1 MREAL
6 TGWGRTASTT
16 AEVFSAPG
24 TEEIMDLFAACPA
37 RGVLARGLGR
47 SYGDAAQNAGGV
59 VVSTEALQH
68 VAWVDE
74 EAGVLRVGAGMTL
87 GTLIGIIVPRGW
99 FVPVSPG
106 TSAVS
111 IGGAIAAD
119 VHGKNHHAD
128 GTFCSH
134 VTALKLATPTGVH
147 EVTAAC
153 DPELFWATAGGL
165 GLTGIILEATLALLP
180 IETSRMRITT
190 TPARDLDEAMSGLT
204 SADAAHRYSVAWV
217 DALARGRHLG
227 RAVLSRG
234 DHARRRD
241 LPAASSSHPLGLP
254 AQRGPGP
261 ALLPPGLLNRGAVR
275 AFNEVWFRKAA
286 RPATTLQSLGQ
297 FFHPLD
303 AVGGWNRLYGAGGLI
318 QYQFAVPFGAESVVA
333 AVLQA
338 AEAIR
343 LPAFLAVLKRFG
355 AANPAPLSFPIPG
368 WTLALDMPARAD
380 GLAGW
385 LDAMDEL
392 VAAAGGR
399 VYLVKDARLR
409 PEILRT
415 MYPGLDAWKAT
426 RRRVDPGGMLRSDLA
441 RRLGLVDEGA
451 RP

>member
-1 MREAL
+1 MHEAL
-6 TGWGRTASTT
+6 TGWGRTTCTT
-16 AEVFSAPG
+16 ADVLSVPG
-24 TEEIMDLFAACPA
+24 TEEIMTLLASSPP

-59 VVSTEALQH
+59 VVSTAALNH
-68 VAWVDE
+68 LAWVDE
-74 EAGVLRVGAGMTL
+74 EAGLLRVGAGMRL
-87 GTLIGIIVPRGW
+87 GTLIGIIVARGW

-119 VHGKNHHAD
+119 VHGKNHHVD

-134 VTALKLATPTGVH
+134 VTALVLATPTGIR
-147 EVTAAC
+147 EVTPAS
-153 DPELFWATAGGL
+153 DPDLFWATAGGL

-180 IETSRMRITT
+180 VETSRMRITT
-190 TPARDLDEAMSGLT
+190 TTARNLDEAMSRLT
-204 SADAAHRYSVAWV
+204 SGDDAHRYSVAWV
-217 DALARGRHLG
+217 DALARGRHMG
-227 RAVLSRG
+227 RAVLSQG

-241 LPAASSSHPLGLP
+241 LPSGASSHPFALP
-254 AQRGPGP
+254 AGRGPGP
-261 ALLPPGLLNRGAVR
+261 AFLPPGLLNRATVCT
-275 AFNEVWFRKAA
+275 FNELWFRKASVPGT
-286 RPATTLQSLGQ
+286 RLQSLGQ

-303 AVGGWNRLYGAGGLI
+303 GVGGWNRLYGRGGLI

-333 AVLQA
+333 EVLQRA
-338 AEAIR
+338 GDLR
-343 LPAFLAVLKRFG
+343 LPIFLAVLKRFG
-355 AANPAPLSFPIPG
+355 AGNPGPLSFPIPG

-392 VAAAGGR
+392 VASAGGR

-409 PEILRT
+409 PELLRA
-415 MYPGLDAWKAT
+415 MYPRLDAWKAS
-426 RRRVDPGGMLRSDLA
+426 RRRVDPEGVLRSDLA